1 MIKAVIFDLDGTLIQ
16 TEVLKA
22 TSYARAVHNLTNK
35 EVAEEDVL
43 QVFGQFVGLS
53 RKEVVQGVSV
63 HFETALRKHLRAKD
77 FSVIQETLIKK
88 RLEIYRAILDNDHLV
103 AQHFCPF
110 SLGLLKRLQG
120 DNFKTVLATMSHFP
134 EAKRITTLMGIYE
147 GFDLFLTREDV
158 SEGKPDPE
166 IYVEAKTKLGL
177 EASECLVIEDSVNG
191 IKAGLNAGIPVFA
204 VTNDVTRASVQ
215 DGNLLDE
222 RYIVDHLEDLIS
234 VVYGYIEEHEK

>member
-22 TSYARAVHNLTNK
+22 TSYARALHSLTNK

-43 QVFGQFVGLS
+43 RAFGQFVGLS

-63 HFETALRKHLRAKD
+63 HFETALQKHLKTTD
-77 FSVIQETLIKK
+77 FSVIQETLIEK

-110 SLGLLKRLQG
+110 SLGLLKRLQR

-158 SEGKPDPE
+158 SKGKPNSE
-166 IYVEAKTKLGL
+166 IYVKAKTKLGL

-204 VTNDVTRASVQ
+204 VTNDVTRASVH

-222 RYIVDHLEDLIS
+222 RFIVDQLEELIS
-234 VVYGYIEEHEK
+234 VVYGFIEEQEK